1 MAAHFKSVDDYIE
14 SQPDDVQIALKRV
27 RSAIQKAA
35 PDAEETI
42 SYNMP
47 AYRLHGS
54 QVLFFAGWQQHYS
67 LYPAS
72 ERVVAALKDGLAPY
86 EIRKGT
92 VRFPLSRPV
101 PVKLIEQI
109 ARLRVQEASER
120 KSAKQR
126 RS

>member
-1 MAAHFKSVDDYIE
+1 MATHFKSVDDYIE
-14 SQPDDVQIALKRV
+14 SQPDNVQSALKRV
-27 RSAIQKAA
+27 RSAIQKAV
-35 PDAEETI
+35 PQAEEII

-47 AYRLHGS
+47 AYKLDGA
-54 QVLFFAGWQQHYS
+54 QVLFFAGWKQHYS

-72 ERVVAALKDGLAPY
+72 QGVVDAFKDDLAPY

-92 VRFPLSRPV
+92 IRFPLSKPV

-109 ARLRVQEASER
+109 AKLRVKEASDR
-120 KSAKQR
+120 ATAKPR